1 MFIMALGARGIT
13 PPNSHTEKSNG
24 YIFKDMIYIF
34 ITFQE
39 RGTEFQVIINI
50 LSHPLEHAS

>member
-1 MFIMALGARGIT
+1 MVLGTRGYLLLT
-13 PPNSHTEKSNG
+13 HTEKSNG